1 MELSQQLHKKMM
13 NIVSNLPFDLQEY
26 IFVTHLKRYKLRN
39 GTYVKQIDQS
49 KYRFLDYIMRG
60 RLINLLAR
68 SLQPQADGTGTT
80 HMYRCRFSMKNL
92 HDNPIR
98 AETHVDDDMV
108 DLLLE
113 FTNNKYI
120 YHIYVYRLKMKQNDN
135 FSSEKETKDIY
146 YKGGLN
152 DDYFWDFFEISYE
165 VK

>member
-1 MELSQQLHKKMM
+1 MM

-68 SLQPQADGTGTT
+68 PLGMDC
-80 HMYRCRFSMKNL
+80 MYRCRFSMKNL

-108 DLLLE
+108 DLVLE

-120 YHIYVYRLKMKQNDN
+120 YHIHVYRLKMKQNDN

>member
-1 MELSQQLHKKMM
+1 MELSQQLHKKKM

-49 KYRFLDYIMRG
+49 KYRFLDYIMRA

-68 SLQPQADGTGTT
+68 PLGMDC
-80 HMYRCRFSMKNL
+80 MYRCKFSMKNL

>member
-1 MELSQQLHKKMM
+1 MM

-49 KYRFLDYIMRG
+49 KYRFLDYIMRA

-68 SLQPQADGTGTT
+68 LDMDCTL
-80 HMYRCRFSMKNL
+80 YRCRFSMKNL

-120 YHIYVYRLKMKQNDN
+120 YHIYVYRLKMKQNDD
-135 FSSEKETKDIY
+135 FSSEKEMKDIY

-165 VK
+165 VT

>member
-1 MELSQQLHKKMM
+1 MM

-49 KYRFLDYIMRG
+49 KYRFLDYIMR
-60 RLINLLAR
+60 AR
-68 SLQPQADGTGTT
+68 TYRIIHDDSPLR
-80 HMYRCRFSMKNL
+80 YRCRFSMKNL

>member
-1 MELSQQLHKKMM
+1 MM

-68 SLQPQADGTGTT
+68 PLGMDC
-80 HMYRCRFSMKNL
+80 MYRCRFSMKNL